1 MATDNKT
8 NNDDGVTNIA
18 GRPRTPARPDAKAS
32 GLASKEESFNIYSN
46 NIKPNE
52 FKF

>member
-1 MATDNKT
+1 MTTGLQILRGDPA
-8 NNDDGVTNIA
+8 
-18 GRPRTPARPDAKAS
+18 PPARPDAKAS